1 MDKGIYMKNIALLDC
16 TLRDGGRIID
26 CAFSDEEIKNISQNL
41 SRANVDII
49 EMGFIRDKREYHGN
63 STFFTEM
70 EQISPFIHK
79 ENEKTKYLVFVDF
92 GMFDECK
99 ITPRDPNGIDGIRFG
114 FTKKDYQANK
124 PEIKR
129 QVLSLQE
136 KGYDIYFQDVNTF
149 GYSDKEL
156 LEIVEFANSL
166 NPVSFGIVDTY
177 GTMDADDLQ
186 RIFSIV
192 NHNLNSEIAIDFHS
206 HNNMQLSFALSQD
219 MIKLCRD
226 TRNLI
231 IDATLNGMGKCAGN
245 LNLELIV
252 SYMNRKLHCN
262 YDFDLLLDII
272 DEYLYDYKQINNWGY
287 TIPAFM
293 AGIYRAHP
301 NNVIYLTEK
310 FRLKTKDIEHI
321 IARIDEEKRQ
331 TYDYE
336 NIQRIYV
343 EYSANKV
350 DDRKEIEQLK
360 QEFNGKEVLV
370 LVPGQS
376 VITQKETIKN
386 YIKSKNPIVISVNFD
401 GKNFTVDY
409 EFYGNIRRYERFRN
423 FSARKKIV
431 SSNIKTNNENVLVFD
446 YFELIEPNGKFFDN
460 STIMLMNLL
469 KRLEVKTV
477 TFAGFDGFSQGGND
491 FVDNT
496 FYETRFLNKYAEM
509 NSEMEK
515 TLRVFAGRVSGK
527 MKIKFLTPSIYQK
540 IFE

>member
-1 MDKGIYMKNIALLDC
+1 MKNIALLDC

-26 CAFSDEEIKNISQNL
+26 CAFSDEEIKNISRDL
-41 SRANVDII
+41 SRANVNII

-99 ITPRDPNGIDGIRFG
+99 ITPRDSNGIDGIRFG

-124 PEIKR
+124 QEIRR

-156 LEIVEFANSL
+156 LEIIEFANSL

-206 HNNMQLSFALSQD
+206 HNNMQLSFALSQE

-272 DEYLYDYKQINNWGY
+272 DEYLYDYKQTNNWGY

-376 VITQKETIKN
+376 VITQKETIKK

-409 EFYGNIRRYERFRN
+409 EFYGNIRRYERFGN
-423 FSARKKIV
+423 FSGRKKIV

-515 TLRVFAGRVSGK
+515 ILRVFAGRVSGK